1 MNLETA
7 TQLLI
12 HYRYLLLFPLAA
24 FEGPIIAFV
33 VGILTA
39 AGYFNPFIAYTI
51 LLFGDIIP
59 DSIYYFICR
68 HGERK
73 TFVARYGAKV
83 GITEER
89 FDIIKKLWH
98 RHGFKTMFISK
109 LAYGLSTPFL
119 VAAGFAGITARKFY
133 EYVLPVTIIQYAI
146 LMALGF
152 YFGNS
157 YVLITKYIENAQLII
172 AAAFIILLIGY
183 YIFAYYLKTRILAN
197 KKENNII

>member
-1 MNLETA
+1 MNLETII
-7 TQLLI
+7 QLLI
-12 HYRYLLLFPLAA
+12 HYRYIILFPLAA

-33 VGILTA
+33 VGILVSA
-39 AGYFNPFIAYTI
+39 EYFNPFIAYAI
-51 LLFGDIIP
+51 LLCGDIIP
-59 DSIYYFICR
+59 DSIYYFIGR

-83 GITEER
+83 GITEKR

-98 RHGFKTMFISK
+98 RHGFKTMFVSK

-119 VAAGFAGITARKFY
+119 VAAGFAGIPTRKFY
-133 EYVLPVTIIQYAI
+133 EYALPVTIAQYAI

-157 YVLITKYIENAQLII
+157 YALITQYIQNAQLII
-172 AAAFIILLIGY
+172 AAVFVILLAGY
-183 YIFAYYLKTRILAN
+183 YVFAHYLKKKLLAD

>member
-1 MNLETA
+1 
-7 TQLLI
+7 
-12 HYRYLLLFPLAA
+12 
-24 FEGPIIAFV
+24 
-33 VGILTA
+33 
-39 AGYFNPFIAYTI
+39 
-51 LLFGDIIP
+51 
-59 DSIYYFICR
+59 
-68 HGERK
+68 
-73 TFVARYGAKV
+73 
-83 GITEER
+83 
-89 FDIIKKLWH
+89 
-98 RHGFKTMFISK
+98 
-109 LAYGLSTPFL
+109 

>member
-1 MNLETA
+1 MNLETII
-7 TQLLI
+7 QLLI
-12 HYRYLLLFPLAA
+12 HYRYLILFPLAA
-24 FEGPIIAFV
+24 FEGPVVAFV

-39 AGYFNPFIAYTI
+39 AGYFNPFVAYII

-59 DSIYYFICR
+59 DSIYYFIGR

-73 TFVARYGAKV
+73 TFVARYGARV

-98 RHGFKTMFISK
+98 RHGLKTMFVSK

-119 VAAGFAGITARKFY
+119 VAAGFAGLPARKFY
-133 EYVLPVTIIQYAI
+133 EYAVPVTVAQYAI

-157 YVLITKYIENAQLII
+157 YALIEQYLQNAELIV
-172 AAAFIILLIGY
+172 AAAFIIFIAGY
-183 YIFAYYLKTRILAN
+183 YTFAYYLKKKLLAN
-197 KKENNII
+197 KQENNIV